1 MQLRRLRGRSPR
13 SLNAAPPSRRLR
25 RPRGDLWRHDDFLR
39 LWAAQTVSQFG
50 SQISLLALPLVAIVA
65 LNASTF
71 EVAALGAME
80 FLPFLLFAL
89 PAGVWVDRLPRRP
102 ILVIAD
108 FGRAVA
114 LLSVPLAAGFDVL
127 TIWQLFGVGF
137 ATGVLTVFFDV
148 AYQSYLPSLVERDQL
163 VDGNAKLEVSRSA
176 AQVGGPGI
184 AGVLVDAITAPYAI
198 LADAVSFLW
207 SALLVFRIRRPEP
220 KPERDA
226 ASSMRTELA
235 EGLRYIVR
243 DPRWRAIST
252 YVASS
257 NFCASIAFS
266 VFLLYAVR
274 QLGLSPLAIGIVLG
288 LGNLGWLGG
297 ALVAGRVSRRL
308 GPGPTT
314 IIAAM
319 ASGPPLLL
327 IPAAPQSFPIPF
339 LILSELIVGAC
350 IVLYNVNAISLMQA
364 LTPHRLLGRMNASRR
379 FIVWGTIPLGSFA
392 GGGLGTAIGLR
403 PTLWVGAIASCFC
416 FLPMVFSPLRTI
428 RELPEADTVAV
439 EPDDRRL
446 PLETQVADA

>member
-1 MQLRRLRGRSPR
+1 MRW
-13 SLNAAPPSRRLR
+13 SLKRPS
-25 RPRGDLWRHDDFLR
+25 GDLWCHDDFLR

-65 LNASTF
+65 LNSSTF
-71 EVAALGAME
+71 EVAALGAIE

-108 FGRAVA
+108 FGRAFA
-114 LLSVPLAAGFDVL
+114 LLSIPISAVFDVL
-127 TIWQLFGVGF
+127 TIWQLFAVGF
-137 ATGVLTVFFDV
+137 ATGTLTVFFDV
-148 AYQSYLPSLVERDQL
+148 AYQSYLPSLVARDQL

-207 SALLVFRIRRPEP
+207 SSLLVFRIRRPEP
-220 KPERDA
+220 KPERDSG
-226 ASSMRTELA
+226 SSMRAELV

-243 DPRWRAIST
+243 DPRWRAISI
-252 YVASS
+252 YVATS
-257 NFCASIAFS
+257 NFFWSVAFS
-266 VFLLYAVR
+266 IFLVYAVR
-274 QLGLSPLAIGIVLG
+274 GLNLSPLTIGIVLA

-297 ALVAGRVSRRL
+297 ALVVGRVSRRF

-314 IIAAM
+314 ILAAM
-319 ASGPPLLL
+319 ISGPSLLL
-327 IPAAPQSFPIPF
+327 IPLAPHSFPIPF
-339 LILSELIVGAC
+339 LIVSGLIAGVSV
-350 IVLYNVNAISLMQA
+350 VLYNVSAISLMQA

-392 GGGLGTAIGLR
+392 GGALGTEIGLR
-403 PTLWVGAIASCFC
+403 PTLWVGAIGACFC
-416 FLPMVFSPLRTI
+416 FLPMVFSPLWAI
-428 RELPEADTVAV
+428 RELPELDAVPV

>member
-1 MQLRRLRGRSPR
+1 MSPR
-13 SLNAAPPSRRLR
+13 WTDTLNDSMRWTLK
-25 RPRGDLWRHDDFLR
+25 RPRGGLWSHDDFLR
-39 LWAAQTVSQFG
+39 LWAAQTISQFG

-65 LNASTF
+65 LEASAF

-114 LLSVPLAAGFDVL
+114 LLTVPIAAAVDVL
-127 TIWQLFGVGF
+127 TIWQLFAVGF
-137 ATGVLTVFFDV
+137 GTGLLTVFFDV
-148 AYQSYLPSLVERDQL
+148 AYQSYLPALVERDQL

-184 AGVLVDAITAPYAI
+184 AGVLVDVITAPYAI
-198 LADAVSFLW
+198 LADAISFLW
-207 SALLVFRIRRPEP
+207 SALLLFRIRRPEP
-220 KPERDA
+220 KVERDSR
-226 ASSMRTELA
+226 SSMRTELA
-235 EGLRYIVR
+235 EGLRYILR
-243 DPRWRAIST
+243 DPRWRAISM

-257 NFCASIAFS
+257 NFFWSVSFSI
-266 VFLLYAVR
+266 FLVYAVR
-274 QLGLSPLAIGIVLG
+274 ELNLSPLTIGIVFG
-288 LGNLGWLGG
+288 LGNLGWFAG

-314 IIAAM
+314 VLAAM
-319 ASGPPLLL
+319 ISGPPLLL
-327 IPAAPQSFPIPF
+327 VPLAPQSFPIPF
-339 LILSELIVGAC
+339 LVLSELIAGLS

-392 GGGLGTAIGLR
+392 GGALATKIGLR
-403 PTLWVGAIASCFC
+403 PTLWVGAIGACFC

-428 RELPEADTVAV
+428 RELPEGDAVAV

>member
-1 MQLRRLRGRSPR
+1 MRW
-13 SLNAAPPSRRLR
+13 SLKRPS
-25 RPRGDLWRHDDFLR
+25 GDLWRHDDFLR

-65 LNASTF
+65 LQASTF
-71 EVAALGAME
+71 EVAALGAIE

-108 FGRAVA
+108 LGRAVA
-114 LLSVPLAAGFDVL
+114 LLSVPLSAAFDLL
-127 TIWQLFGVGF
+127 TIWQLFAVGF
-137 ATGVLTVFFDV
+137 ATGILTVFFDV
-148 AYQSYLPSLVERDQL
+148 AYQSYLPSLVAREQL

-184 AGVLVDAITAPYAI
+184 AGVLVDVITAPYAI

-220 KPERDA
+220 KPERDSG
-226 ASSMRTELA
+226 SSMRAELV
-235 EGLRYIVR
+235 EGLRYILR
-243 DPRWRAIST
+243 DPRWRAISI

-257 NFCASIAFS
+257 NFFFSIAFS

-274 QLGLSPLAIGIVLG
+274 ELGLSPLAIGLVLG

-297 ALVAGRVSRRL
+297 ALVAGRISRRL

-314 IIAAM
+314 ILAAM

-327 IPAAPQSFPIPF
+327 IPLAPQSFPIPF
-339 LILSELIVGAC
+339 LILSELIVGMC
-350 IVLYNVNAISLMQA
+350 VVLYNVNAISLMQA
-364 LTPHRLLGRMNASRR
+364 LTPQRLLGRMNASRR

-392 GGGLGTAIGLR
+392 GGGLGTAIGWR
-403 PTLWVGAIASCFC
+403 PTLLVGAIGACFC
-416 FLPMVFSPLRTI
+416 FLPMVFSPLRSL
-428 RELPEADTVAV
+428 RELPEADADAV
-439 EPDDRRL
+439 EPDDLRL